1 MRATTL
7 LVAFLLVFVAPPL
20 TTNATAQSAAAAVI
34 NMHSPLFEWRNRR

>member
-20 TTNATAQSAAAAVI
+20 TTNATAQSAAAAVDL
-34 NMHSPLFEWRNRR
+34 NMHSPIRVAQ